1 MRLYK
6 ILSVIVVGAVFA
18 LLGCNEENQTAEVHG
33 TVYWA
38 EADIVRNSQDTTAQ
52 DTIIYLHPAEGVQVY
67 LEQDESS
74 DNSYMGE
81 DLYTTTDKNGEYSF
95 TVYLGRNFDESKYMF
110 DELKMCDVKI
120 SFIWTPDSDYTIHNP
135 YTGEIDTT
143 TTVHIAGQ
151 LENEITGL
159 TIKSGTKAEAP
170 RVIVG
175 TEYIMR

>member
-38 EADIVRNSQDTTAQ
+38 EANIVQNPLDTTVE
-52 DTIIYLHPAEGVQVY
+52 DTIIYLHPVEGVQVY

-74 DNSYMGE
+74 DNPYIGE
-81 DLYTTTDKNGEYSF
+81 DLYTTTDSNGEYNF
-95 TVYLGRNFDESKYMF
+95 AVYLGRNFDESTYMF
-110 DELKMCDVKI
+110 DELKMCDVQI
-120 SFIWTPDSDYTIHNP
+120 SYFWTPNGDYATHF
-135 YTGEIDTT
+135 GDT
-143 TTVHIAGQ
+143 VRIAGQ

-159 TIKSGTKAEAP
+159 TIKSGTKVEAP
-170 RVIVG
+170 DVVVG
-175 TEYIMR
+175 TAYIIR